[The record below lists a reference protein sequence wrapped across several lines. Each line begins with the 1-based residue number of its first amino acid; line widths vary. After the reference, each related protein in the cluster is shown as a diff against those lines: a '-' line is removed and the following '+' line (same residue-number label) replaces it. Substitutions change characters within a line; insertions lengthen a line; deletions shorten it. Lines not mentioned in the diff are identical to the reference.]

1 MQNLTKKQKQPPVVI
16 LEQAIF
22 YNIFVLCLCLRIIRG
37 SHQGAQ
43 FRNSLSQIF
52 FNDIIHGHTAA
63 ILQKDSFQLLLFYIT
78 LATHCYYAEVR
89 RTMGTA
95 IVLYL
100 LKKLLNFEICARD
113 ICEKFVYKLS
123 ESIEYV
129 KNQPTF

>member
-1 MQNLTKKQKQPPVVI
+1 MQNLTKTQKQPPVVT
-16 LEQAIF
+16 LEKAIF
-22 YNIFVLCLCLRIIRG
+22 YNIFILCLCLRIIRG

-52 FNDIIHGHTAA
+52 FNIIQGYTAA

-78 LATHCYYAEVR
+78 LAIHCYYAEVR

-100 LKKLLNFEICARD
+100 LKKLLNFEICARE